1 MLDKPDMADS
11 EAEMLMA
18 SLFFA
23 LADVTVQA
31 FKQRRRASE
40 QFIAPLV
47 PGMGSILTADSGA
60 IT

>member
-1 MLDKPDMADS
+1 MADS

-18 SLFFA
+18 SLFA

-47 PGMGSILTADSGA
+47 PGMGSILTADSDA